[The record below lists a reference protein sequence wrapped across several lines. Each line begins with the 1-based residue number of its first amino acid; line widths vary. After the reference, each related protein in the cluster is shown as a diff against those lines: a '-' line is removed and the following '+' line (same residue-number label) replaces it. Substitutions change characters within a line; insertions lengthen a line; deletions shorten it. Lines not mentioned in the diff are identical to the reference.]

1 MKLRLIASGSS
12 LALAAG
18 IMAIACAPASAQES
32 QPSASDQP
40 ASTPEEAENVIV
52 VSGVRQSIETSIND
66 KRDASQIKDS
76 INAEDIGQLAND
88 NIAEALQRITGVQ
101 VIRGNDGE
109 GKNVQI
115 RGLSENNVTLNGATA
130 SGTGDLDL
138 SNGNDRSVN
147 FQDLPAELF
156 SGVEIFKALS
166 ADQIEGTLGG
176 TINLQTRAPLKGKRD
191 LVINLSGTW
200 KHSEVGDLD
209 RQDANL
215 FVQKQFLDTPVGDFG
230 VILNFG
236 YKEIASV
243 ANVYGGGEFA
253 DAPGIWMRMS
263 GATEPANGGNV
274 QNNIFFETTNAATQ
288 HPYNYA
294 LRDVNGDGVADASDV
309 YYMPRAFQTS
319 TRFRDDTRRS
329 FNGTLQWKPANNL
342 DIRFDAV
349 ITDLDQSLT
358 GANQNWIANPPRAG
372 FLEGGPGNVFQPLA
386 DTPDFGQTYVMTA
399 GRLGA
404 FGTRVGAAPSINQAE
419 RRSEQYSLEGTWEAS
434 PNLTLYVK
442 GTKSFGKANT
452 LNFGQLS
459 AAIEDGGGANP
470 AFNNDDFRNIVDFD
484 LGSGKIPLVTFY
496 ESPFPAAN
504 WGVTSVVQPA
514 NLVAIDPGDLSY
526 ERYRYFQFQRNAAD
540 TRNEDDSFRLDAT
553 LNTDRG
559 FFEAFQYGFRWA
571 ERSFERQRWENAS
584 ETGNANLFPF
594 TEWDGVRDPAQRIAI
609 QRIPVDP
616 ANTND
621 AGAQASS
628 QFLSQ
633 CLTPAT
639 TSGELDRFGG
649 NFPSTW
655 TSTGGC
661 DIAAITDYF
670 NMIDIRAVD
679 PTTGTGYFEVRD
691 ERFFVSEATYA
702 GYMRGDFRS
711 NIGSVP
717 FFGNLGLR
725 FVTTKMNST
734 GYILNEDE
742 VSYDLITFER
752 EYSDWLPSANI
763 NFALSDEIIARLAYS
778 RTLGRPGLNQVA
790 PGLDLQRSDLDPDRA
805 GVGRAGNPDLDPV
818 HADNFDASLEWYYDK
833 GSYLSLA
840 AFAKKIDSTIFLT
853 PDRVDRVI
861 AGEVFAVST
870 FENFGGTDIK
880 GIEIGMAHAF
890 NYLPGIL
897 SNLGVTGNLTLIDEN
912 SELLD
917 DEGEQ
922 ITREG
927 LSDTSYN
934 IAGYYDDGSLSLR
947 LAYNWRSEFT
957 RREFAPLSFNSP
969 EGLPEIEAARGQLDF
984 SARYKINKNIR
995 VTFNAVNITDTGT
1008 ERYLK
1013 YPILVNYLSV
1023 AGPKYDLGVAVS
1035 F

>member
-1 MKLRLIASGSS
+1 MMKLRLTASGSK

-18 IMAIACAPASAQES
+18 VMAIASTPAFAQDSQSAPA
-32 QPSASDQP
+32 DQP
-40 ASTPEEAENVIV
+40 ATTSEDTGNVIV

-66 KRDASQIKDS
+66 KRDSSQIKDS

-101 VIRGNDGE
+101 VLRGNDGE

-156 SGVEIFKALS
+156 SGVEVFKALS

-191 LVINLSGTW
+191 FVVNLSGTW
-200 KHSEVGDLD
+200 KHSNVGDLD
-209 RQDANL
+209 RQDANI

-253 DAPGIWMRMS
+253 DAPGIWMRM
-263 GATEPANGGNV
+263 NGDPETAPV
-274 QNNIFFETTNAATQ
+274 AAANIFFDNGTAARQ

-294 LRDVNGDGVADASDV
+294 PEDVNGDGLANAEDV

-319 TRFRDDTRRS
+319 SRYRDDTRRS
-329 FNGTLQWKPANNL
+329 FNGTLQWKPSSNL

-386 DTPDFGQTYVMTA
+386 DTPNFGQTYVMTA

-404 FGTRVGAAPSINQAE
+404 FTTRVGAAPSINQAE

-540 TRNEDDSFRLDAT
+540 TRNEDDSLRLDAT
-553 LNTDRG
+553 IDLDEG
-559 FFEAFQYGFRWA
+559 FFEALQFGFRWA

-584 ETGNANLFPF
+584 ETGNAALFPY
-594 TEWDGVRDPAQRIAI
+594 TQWDGVRDPAQRIAI
-609 QRIPVDP
+609 QRIPVNPD
-616 ANTND
+616 NTTD
-621 AGAQASS
+621 VGAQASS
-628 QFLSQ
+628 EFLSQ
-633 CLTPAT
+633 CLTSAT

-670 NMIDIRAVD
+670 NMIDIRAID
-679 PTTGTGYFEVRD
+679 PATGAGYFEIKD

-702 GYMRGDFRS
+702 TYMRGDFRS
-711 NIGSVP
+711 AIGSVP
-717 FFGNLGLR
+717 VFGNLGLR
-725 FVTTKMNST
+725 FVKTQMDST
-734 GYILNEDE
+734 GYVQNEDNT
-742 VSYDLITFER
+742 YDLITFER
-752 EYSDWLPSANI
+752 QYIDWLPSANL
-763 NFALSDEIIARLAYS
+763 NFALSDELIARLAYS
-778 RTLGRPGLNQVA
+778 RTLGRPGLNQVS
-790 PGLDLQRSDLDPDRA
+790 PGLDLQRSDTDPDRA
-805 GVGRAGNPDLDPV
+805 GVGVAGNPDLDPV

-833 GSYLSLA
+833 GSYLSVA

-853 PDRVDRVI
+853 SDRVDRVI
-861 AGEVFAVST
+861 NGEVFAVST

-880 GIEIGMAHAF
+880 GIEVGMAHAF

-897 SNLGVTGNLTLIDEN
+897 SHLGVTANLTLIDEN
-912 SELLD
+912 SELRD
-917 DEGEQ
+917 QEGDQ
-922 ITREG
+922 ISREG
-927 LSDTSYN
+927 LSDRTYN
-934 IAGYYDDGSLSLR
+934 LAGYYDDGSLSLR

-957 RREFAPLSFNSP
+957 RREYAPLSFNSGD
-969 EGLPEIEAARGQLDF
+969 GLPETEAARGQLDF

-995 VTFNAVNITDTGT
+995 VSFNAVNITDTGT